1 MDESTIAL
9 LIFTSVGLLEIILG
23 IPLLYEKIK
32 PNWYYGF
39 RTSKTVNNKE
49 IWYKC
54 NKYVGRDLIIA
65 GIIVAIG
72 SLTLLFY
79 KNNFSVETIAFIG
92 IFLVSAPVIIVL
104 IRGFIYLKK
113 L

>member
-1 MDESTIAL
+1 MDNSTIAL
-9 LIFTSVGLLEIILG
+9 LIFTSVGLMEIILG

-54 NKYVGRDLIIA
+54 NKYVGRDLILA
-65 GIIVAIG
+65 GIVVAIG
-72 SLTLLFY
+72 SLFLLNI
-79 KNNFSVETIAFIG
+79 KDSFSVETIAI
-92 IFLVSAPVIIVL
+92 IVMFLVTVPVIFVL
-104 IRGFIYLKK
+104 IRGFLYLKK
-113 L
+113 I